1 MKKLRM
7 LIAGLCL
14 LPAALSAQSLTAA
27 DDAFEQGNFTQA
39 KAAYEAALATAA
51 DDARL
56 KAQLRIVACDYYLGE
71 YLNAAKAVY
80 GYELPADPVWKARF
94 LLYRIQTAD
103 RVKNTYRRILAD
115 SETVSASSEEDL
127 SKLTAKQWEAKIS
140 QSYEDLWSLRD
151 ALANAP
157 VEKETLVLNVKDTD
171 TRRFPTLFDI
181 VVNNWKNELSASAV
195 RPLLRAENFVTAEY
209 KIPERVRNNMEKL
222 SSILETASKT
232 DGKNRQDAKIFW
244 QVDRILLPFDYPQNF
259 RSENRAKASEQAV
272 KLLET
277 ISGFDAKKPG
287 FFARLKG
294 YVVPAKTDYAKA
306 YAAFRAAR
314 LLNDATEYQ
323 QAVAMCA
330 YADKELGKNFYTQA
344 CAELADNIRAPQLSL
359 SSPVMTPNPADIS
372 LSANARNISSVYVRI
387 YKTTP
392 EQLKDFYTKQY
403 GSSRRYTP
411 TINSWNYLTELRR
424 ETMEALIAQPP
435 YKTLAGAVTYDKPYA
450 YKELPLKLPELD
462 KGFYIVLLADDEAF
476 SAKGAP
482 VTGAVLN
489 VTDLALF
496 VSAAIDGNPEE
507 YRVTPY
513 TKVQTKNPDVFRVY
527 AMNLQTGEPVPNAK
541 LTLFTEWKG
550 TQEHGKTNENGLFS
564 LARKITV
571 GTDKNNSYFINPLA
585 EAAGSYAFA
594 NRPVYFHY
602 YANAPVQ
609 LYVETDR
616 GIYRPGQQVHYA
628 VNVFETAARGLK
640 TLPSGRV
647 KMTVRD
653 INYEPVH
660 TQTLELNDM
669 GTAAGEFTLPAGLLL
684 GTYTVN
690 ADMTV
695 KGKEYRTNGYFQV
708 DDYKRPDYEVTL
720 ENAKTA
726 FEYGKTAQVTGNA
739 KYYFGTPLQKARVK
753 YTVSRVEFRPPFYWW
768 MPRIAN
774 LQPEYVAGGETQT
787 DDKGNFKLEF
797 TPSAPESNGPAVF
810 TVSAEVYD
818 ESGRVIESSKA
829 YKASQ
834 KPHFFAVEFTQ
845 GFYDENQAA
854 SLAKLQLTDING
866 SPASGKVTAELAQL
880 ENVLPEQ
887 AETPGADPYFNP
899 EERGNAAARL
909 EQIFGENKE
918 IKKIFSR
925 EFDFRKPG
933 EQIISV
939 PALPEGIYKLTLR
952 NNKADP
958 QTLVFLVAAKQSK
971 LALPQIALAQH
982 DTYYPGG
989 DAKFLIGAGALNA
1002 PKRVEIYRDGS
1013 FLAGREIVGGNVS
1026 VYALPVRADFRGG
1039 VYLRWF
1045 GASDYQVYGASAGVS
1060 VPYDNKKLDVTFTH
1074 QDAVKP
1080 GQKVNWQLTAKDATG
1095 NGVQGQANITVY
1107 DQALDY
1113 YAKKETFLS
1122 LEKLF
1127 PQSGLSAEFEN
1138 TFFSV
1143 YPASFQNESKA
1154 QKPEFDL
1161 LPAPSVN
1168 LSMRR
1173 FAYAMAKGF
1182 GAVKQLARS
1191 AAPAAVNAVAV
1202 EETEY
1207 ALDSV
1212 AMDAGAPEMGMLT
1225 TRSAAAG
1232 GSVPEEPEAQIRTDF
1247 SETAYYNPMLP
1258 LNGGN
1263 ARVAFTMP
1271 QSLTSWNILGFV
1283 LTKTADFG
1291 SFEATAVTRKDLMV
1305 RLAAPRFYRE
1315 GDKSQIQA
1323 LVTNLTKKKL
1333 TAEVELTLKKDG
1345 QNAAAAFGVS
1355 KTKKTV
1361 SVAAGAT
1368 ADLAW
1373 DITVPDGTGELSLT
1387 VTARSGKESD
1397 GELKT
1402 LPVLPSKERLTATV
1416 NAALKDGSNELV
1428 LSELAGNK
1436 NAQAETAVLQVS
1448 PSLILTVLN
1457 ALPALQERPY
1467 KDLVT
1472 QLNKYVPLA
1481 VVNKFYTQYPQLRE
1495 AVAKLPKRDTASPA
1509 WDANDPLRLTL
1520 LAETP
1525 WLQASRGGAKEDLTS
1540 LFDPALAGREKA
1552 NALAAVLKYQ
1562 NDSGAFAWLP
1572 GGQDDEYL
1580 TMYALAQFAEAQR
1593 FGAEVPAENI
1603 RKAVGFMTD
1612 KIEASLKR
1620 DKEGGA
1626 GSVAYALYASYVLT
1640 SYPQTWKEIK
1650 TALPK
1655 VKKWTDWADK
1665 QSKFMTPL
1673 GKTYAAAVYHRL
1685 GQYEKAQNYMTL
1697 VLSQMKT
1704 NDLTGAYFAP
1714 EAQSWIWYN
1723 DTMATQTATLQTLL
1737 EVRPEAPEIDA
1748 MVQWILFNRQA
1759 QEWDSPKSTAE
1770 AVFCLLS
1777 VMQKKGLMN
1786 TESSYQI
1793 NWAGLKQNRTF
1804 KPFDWTEDLRFIK
1817 EGNDI
1822 SDAAYTARITKQ
1834 GGLTDFAS
1842 LSVIYTD
1849 KNPKA
1854 SPKGVMNVK
1863 RAYYLKFTEDG
1874 VSKIRPTEDL
1884 SAVQIGDE
1892 VEVHLTVTT
1901 DSAFDYV
1908 LLKDPKPAGFE
1919 SQDLLSGWTWNPV
1932 AVYQENKDAVTNF
1945 YINRLPAGEMTLK
1958 YVLRPTTAGE
1968 YRSLP
1973 AQMQSMYAP
1982 EFGAHTAGYTLTV
1995 Q

>member
-7 LIAGLCL
+7 LLAGLCL
-14 LPAALSAQSLTAA
+14 IPAALSAQSLTAA

-39 KAAYEAALATAA
+39 KAAYQTALATAA

-94 LLYRIQTAD
+94 LLYRIQTAE

-115 SETVSASSEEDL
+115 SETVSNSSEEDL
-127 SKLTAKQWEAKIS
+127 SKLTAKQWESKIS
-140 QSYEDLWSLRD
+140 EAYEDLWALRD
-151 ALANAP
+151 ALINAP
-157 VEKETLVLNVKDTD
+157 VEKETLVLDIQDTD

-181 VVNNWKNELSASAV
+181 VVNNWKNELSVSAV

-209 KIPERVRNNMEKL
+209 KIPERIQNNMEKL
-222 SSILETASKT
+222 SSILETASKL

-259 RSENRAKASEQAV
+259 RSENRVKDSEQAV

-277 ISGFDAKKPG
+277 ISGFNAKKPG

-306 YAAFRAAR
+306 YAAFRAAQ
-314 LLNDATEYQ
+314 LLNDSAQYQ
-323 QAVAMCA
+323 QAVTMCA
-330 YADKELGKNFYTQA
+330 YADKELGKNYFTQA
-344 CAELADNIRAPQLSL
+344 CAELADNIRAPQLSF
-359 SSPVMTPNPADIS
+359 SSPVMNPNPADIL
-372 LSANARNISSVYVRI
+372 LSARARNIANVYVRI

-392 EQLKDFYTKQY
+392 EQLKTFYTKQY

-424 ETMEALIAQPP
+424 ETMESLIGQTP
-435 YKTLAGAVTYDKPYA
+435 YKTLAGSVSYDKPYD
-450 YKELPLKLPELD
+450 YKELPLKLPELE

-496 VSAAIDGNPEE
+496 VSAAIDGNPED
-507 YRVTPY
+507 YRVTPAS
-513 TKVQTKNPDVFRVY
+513 KVRTQNPDVFRVY
-527 AMNLQTGEPVPNAK
+527 AMNLQTGEPVQNVA
-541 LTLFTEWKG
+541 LTMFTEWKG

-564 LARKITV
+564 LPRKITV
-571 GTDKNNSYFINPLA
+571 GADRNNSYFINPLA
-585 EAAGSYAFA
+585 EKDGSYAFA

-602 YANAPVQ
+602 YGNAPVQ

-616 GIYRPGQQVHYA
+616 GIYRPGQKVHYA

-640 TLPSGRV
+640 TLSSGRV
-647 KMTVRD
+647 KMTIRD
-653 INYEPVH
+653 VNYEPVH
-660 TQTLELNDM
+660 TATLTLNDM
-669 GTAAGEFTLPAGLLL
+669 GTAAGEFILPGPLLL
-684 GTYTVN
+684 GNYGVNAEITVN
-690 ADMTV
+690 
-695 KGKEYRTNGYFQV
+695 GKEYRTNGYFQV

-720 ENAKTA
+720 DDAKTA
-726 FEYGKTAQVTGNA
+726 FEYGKTAQVTGAA

-768 MPRIAN
+768 MPRTIN
-774 LQPEYVAGGETQT
+774 LQPEYVSGGETQT
-787 DDKGNFKLEF
+787 DDKGNFKIEF
-797 TPSAPESNGPAVF
+797 TPSAPDNNGPAVF
-810 TVSAEVYD
+810 TVAAEVYD
-818 ESGRVIESSKA
+818 ESGRVIESSKT

-880 ENVLPEQ
+880 ENVLSKQ
-887 AETPGADPYFNP
+887 ADIPSADPYFNP
-899 EERGNAAARL
+899 DERGNAAARL
-909 EQIFGENKE
+909 EQLFGQNKE
-918 IKKIFSR
+918 IKKVFAR

-933 EQIISV
+933 EQIISI

-982 DTYYPGG
+982 ETYYPGG
-989 DAKFLIGAGALNA
+989 EAKILIGARALNA
-1002 PKRVEIYRDGS
+1002 PKRVEIYREGS

-1026 VYALPVRADFRGG
+1026 VYTLPVLPDYRGG

-1045 GASDYQVYGASAGVS
+1045 GASDYKVYGASAGIS
-1060 VPYDNKKLDVTFTH
+1060 VPYDNKKLDVAFTH
-1074 QDAVKP
+1074 RDVVKP
-1080 GQKVNWQLTAKDATG
+1080 GQKVSWQLTAKDATG
-1095 NGVQGQANITVY
+1095 NGVQGQASVTVY

-1113 YAKKETFLS
+1113 YAKKKTYLS
-1122 LEKLF
+1122 LAELF
-1127 PQSGLSAEFEN
+1127 PAASLSAEFEN
-1138 TFFSV
+1138 TLFSV
-1143 YPASFQNESKA
+1143 YPASFQAERKE
-1154 QKPEFDL
+1154 QQPEFRL

-1168 LSMRR
+1168 LSMRM
-1173 FAYAMAKGF
+1173 FAYAMSKGF
-1182 GAVKQLARS
+1182 GSAKQMARS
-1191 AAPAAVNAVAV
+1191 AVPLAMNAAVA
-1202 EETEY
+1202 EEAEY
-1207 ALDSV
+1207 AMDSV
-1212 AMDAGAPEMGMLT
+1212 AMDAGAPEEGA
-1225 TRSAAAG
+1225 RSAKAAVTG
-1232 GSVPEEPEAQIRTDF
+1232 GSAQEPEAEIRTDF
-1247 SETAYYNPMLP
+1247 SETAYYNPMLK
-1258 LNGGN
+1258 LNGGKAN
-1263 ARVAFTMP
+1263 IAFTMP

-1305 RLAAPRFYRE
+1305 RLATPRFYRE

-1323 LVTNLTKKKL
+1323 LVTNLTQKKL

-1345 QNAAAAFGVS
+1345 QNAADAFGVS

-1368 ADLAW
+1368 ADLVW
-1373 DITVPDGTGELSLT
+1373 DVTVPDGVGELALT

-1402 LPVLPSKERLTATV
+1402 LPVLPSKERLMASV
-1416 NAALKDGSNELV
+1416 NVALKDGANELV
-1428 LSELAGNK
+1428 LSELAGNE

-1495 AVAKLPKRDTASPA
+1495 AVAKLPKRNTANPA
-1509 WDANDPLRLTL
+1509 WDENDPLRMTL
-1520 LAETP
+1520 LSETP
-1525 WLQASRGGAKEDLTS
+1525 WLQASRGGVKDRLTS
-1540 LFDPALAGREKA
+1540 LFDPALVGKEKA
-1552 NALAAVLKYQ
+1552 KALAAVLKYQ
-1562 NDSGAFAWLP
+1562 NGSGAFTWLP

-1593 FGAEVPAENI
+1593 FGAEVPAENV

-1612 KIEASLKR
+1612 KIEASLKK
-1620 DKEGGA
+1620 DKEGGV
-1626 GSVAYALYASYVLT
+1626 GSVAYALYASYILT
-1640 SYPQTWKEIK
+1640 SYPQTWKEVK
-1650 TALPK
+1650 AALPK
-1655 VKKWTDWADK
+1655 VKKWMDWADK

-1685 GQYEKAQNYMTL
+1685 GEYEKAQNYMTL

-1714 EAQSWIWYN
+1714 EAQSWVWYN

-1759 QEWDSPKSTAE
+1759 QEWDSPKATSE
-1770 AVFCLLS
+1770 AVFCLLN

-1786 TESSYQI
+1786 AESSYQI
-1793 NWAGLKQNRTF
+1793 NWADTAASRTF
-1804 KPFDWTEDLRFIK
+1804 EPFDWTEDLRFVK
-1817 EGNDI
+1817 QGQAI

-1849 KNPKA
+1849 KDPKA

-1874 VSKIRPTEDL
+1874 VSKIRPVEDL
-1884 SAVQIGDE
+1884 NAVKIGDE

-1919 SQDLLSGWTWNPV
+1919 SQDLLSGWNRNPV
-1932 AVYQENKDAVTNF
+1932 SFYQENKDAATNF
-1945 YINRLPAGEMTLK
+1945 YINWLPAGEMTLK
-1958 YVLRPTTAGE
+1958 YTLRPTTAGE

-1973 AQMQSMYAP
+1973 AQLQSMYAP

-1995 Q
+1995 E